1 MKLSRLADQAK
12 LSGTLAIDEQYQAR
26 KAKGEDVISLGAGQP
41 DFPSPP
47 AAVKGGIEAIESG
60 KTRYTPVAGTPEL
73 RAAIARKLKE
83 ENGLAVTASQV
94 VITSGAKQALYHALM
109 ALVDPG
115 DAVFIPV
122 PAWPSYAEMV
132 RLVGG
137 RPVGVP
143 LAPEEGWKLT
153 VERLMKTLDATPER
167 HAVLMFNQP
176 SNPTG
181 TTYRPEELLRIA
193 EVVRGEGLYV
203 VSDEIYEHLSYDAP
217 FSSFA
222 MQPGMRAHTI
232 TVNGFSKAFS
242 MTGWRMGYAA
252 GPAPVMRAMDAI
264 QSHTSGNASSVSQ
277 YAAEKA
283 LLDVLDGGEGA
294 ATLANMKDAFRRRR
308 DIVCRLLDAIPGVS
322 YVKPTGAFY
331 VFVDV
336 SSYYGRKLAGDRSVA
351 TSAEMAAYLLDQASV
366 AVVPG
371 AVFGDDR
378 CLRLSFACAA
388 EDLTVALKRIGKA
401 LAGD

>member
-1 MKLSRLADQAK
+1 VKLSRLAEEAK

-60 KTRYTPVAGTPEL
+60 MTRYTPVAGTPEL

-83 ENGLAVTASQV
+83 ENGLAVTANQV
-94 VITSGAKQALYHALM
+94 VVTSGAKQALYHALL

-115 DAVFIPV
+115 DAVFVPV

-137 RPVGVP
+137 RPVPVP
-143 LAPEEGWKLT
+143 LAPEEGWRLT
-153 VERLMKTLDATPER
+153 VERLVKALDATPER
-167 HAVLMFNQP
+167 HAVLLFNQP

-181 TTYRPEELLRIA
+181 TTYTAEQLLRLA
-193 EVVRGEGLYV
+193 EVVRGENLYV
-203 VSDEIYEHLSYDAP
+203 VADEIYEHLSYDGS
-217 FSSFA
+217 FTSFA
-222 MQPGMRAHTI
+222 TQPGMRAHTI
-232 TVNGFSKAFS
+232 TVNGMSKAFS

-252 GPAPVMRAMDAI
+252 GPAPVMRAIDAI

-277 YAAEKA
+277 HAARRA
-283 LLDVLDGGEGA
+283 LLDTLDGGEGA
-294 ATLANMKDAFRRRR
+294 KTLANMKDAFRRRR
-308 DIVCRLLDAIPGVS
+308 DIVCRLLDEIPGVS
-322 YVKPTGAFY
+322 YVRPSGAFY

-336 SSYYGRKLAGDRSVA
+336 SSYYGRRLAGERTVA
-351 TSAEMAAYLLDQASV
+351 TSSEMAAYLLDEARV

-388 EDLTVALKRIGKA
+388 EDLTVALKRIRKA
-401 LAGD
+401 LLAD